1 MISPEVL
8 RRHAYFA
15 GGSDE
20 TLKELAMAAEELS
33 FEEGQVLFREGEPAN
48 HLYILTKGEVDI
60 QYELNTGEHRTVDT
74 LVAGDMLVWSALV
87 RPYRITALGIAR
99 RPSHVISIDA
109 RKVRELCD
117 RDRELGFSLMN
128 EVAQTTSHRLEG
140 ARVQLA
146 TKG

>member
-15 GGSDE
+15 GGGDE

-60 QYELNTGEHRTVDT
+60 QYQLATGEHRTVDT
-74 LVAGDMLVWSALV
+74 LVAGDLLVWSALV

-99 RPSHVISIDA
+99 RPSRVISIDA

-128 EVAQTTSHRLEG
+128 EVARTTSHRLEG